1 MFAHAGVVLGSFHE
15 SRGIAPSVFA
25 ALATG
30 APVITGDTEGA
41 RELLR
46 DGESALLVPPEDPG
60 RAGHGTRPDRRRR
73 DAADVVAARGRQAF
87 ELHATRAVRGR
98 KWRALLEDLLT

>member
-46 DGESALLVPPEDPG
+46 DGESALLVPPEDPD
-60 RAGHGTRPDRRRR
+60 ALATALDRI
-73 DAADVVAARGRQAF
+73 AADETLRTGVAARGRQAF